1 MSRSAKKP
9 LAWVTLADFE
19 PDEDDFFQALANSFI
34 GYLEFC
40 NSKNLLTR
48 SGKKRAATHTRAAA
62 KRLGLYRRDFNA
74 RGARFLDYCESWR
87 LQDGLLFEC
96 YSQVDGYPRRLENL
110 WGIWTGEK
118 YENQKAQ
125 FLELLKGDN
134 DNELCDHVALILEQK
149 PQLFVTHKTRSQEL
163 QVVSLV
169 WGAYGLIGNGGFE
182 YFFSSDCLELHSL
195 KFFRQAFEVIK
206 CKQALL
212 AFDRALTCFP
222 NGKPSKTPSGRERTY
237 KKAPQKTRDS
247 INKQFFKT
255 GWNGALAH
263 ALATYIRQR
272 PEVFQIEPPKPLM
285 NQK

>member
-1 MSRSAKKP
+1 MPRSAKKP
-9 LAWVTLADFE
+9 IAWVTLADFK
-19 PDEDDFFQALANSFI
+19 PDGDDFFLALANSFI
-34 GYLEFC
+34 GYLKFC
-40 NSKNLLTR
+40 DSKNLLTR
-48 SGKKRAATHTRAAA
+48 SGKKRATTHTRAVA

-74 RGARFLDYCESWR
+74 RGVRFLDYCESWR

-96 YSQVDGYPRRLENL
+96 YFRVDGHPNPLENL

-118 YENQKAQ
+118 YEKQKAQ

-134 DNELCDHVALILEQK
+134 DNELCNHVALILEQK

-163 QVVSLV
+163 QVVLQI
-169 WGAYGLIGNGGFE
+169 WDANECICNAGFE
-182 YFFSSDCLELHSL
+182 GFFSSDYLELHSL
-195 KFFRQAFEVIK
+195 KFYRHAFEVIK
-206 CKQALL
+206 CKQVLL
-212 AFDRALTCFP
+212 AFDRALACFP

-237 KKAPQKTRDS
+237 KRVPQKTRDS
-247 INKQFFKT
+247 INKQFFKA

-272 PEVFQIEPPKPLM
+272 PEVFQTEPPKPLM